1 MNRGGYQLLIRSYIN
16 PFEAGDTSYVS
27 YGIPVSIEKAIR
39 EIKSRRS
46 IAENIV

>member
-1 MNRGGYQLLIRSYIN
+1 MNRGGYQLLIRSFIN
-16 PFEAGDTSYVS
+16 QFEAGDTSYVS
-27 YGIPVSIEKAIR
+27 YGISVSIEKAIR